1 MKPQYNE
8 RPRHWQNNLVVSVPG
23 FSFIKVLYHL
33 QRFTIIGAKNAA
45 RCTALYRGLYHKCLT
60 IYYIDIHISV

>member
-1 MKPQYNE
+1 MKPQYNA
-8 RPRHWQNNLVVSVPG
+8 RPRHWQNKLVVSVPG

-33 QRFTIIGAKNAA
+33 QHFTIIGAKNIAH
-45 RCTALYRGLYHKCLT
+45 CTALYRGLYHKCLT